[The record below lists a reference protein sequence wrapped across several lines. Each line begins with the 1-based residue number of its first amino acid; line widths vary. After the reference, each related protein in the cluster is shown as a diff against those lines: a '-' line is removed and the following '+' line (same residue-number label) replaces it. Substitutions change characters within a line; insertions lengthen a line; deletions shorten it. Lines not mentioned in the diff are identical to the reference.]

1 MSRDPSSGMA
11 EQSFTNC
18 RVVLPREVLSG
29 GITLRDG
36 MIAEVFHGSHPR
48 AVVDC
53 EGDYLI
59 PGLIELHTDHL
70 EFHFKPRPKVLWP
83 VEAAVVA
90 HDAQIATSGITTV
103 FDALRV
109 GTSKE
114 DDVSFGS
121 NMKSLAGAIG
131 RAKSAGVLRAD
142 HLLHLRCELA
152 CEDTVAETERF
163 LDDPNLRLI
172 SLMDHTPGQRQFT
185 RLDKFKE
192 YYGVKAGMSDA
203 ELETYISER
212 LAAHERLAAPNRRQ
226 VVALARAQGIPLASH
241 DDATGA
247 HVEEAA
253 ADGVTIAEFPTTA
266 DAAELSRRHGMHVL
280 MGAPNVVRGGSH
292 SGNVSAQVLAEDG
305 LLDILSSDYV
315 PFSLLQAAF
324 GLPQHVSGIDLPAAV
339 RLVTQSPALA
349 TGLEDRGEIAVG
361 KRADLVQV
369 RVVDGLPVVRSVWR
383 QGQRVA

>member
-1 MSRDPSSGMA
+1 MA
-11 EQSFTNC
+11 EQLFANC
-18 RVVLPREVLSG
+18 RVVTVRDVLPG
-29 GITLRDG
+29 GVVVRDG
-36 MIAEVFHGSHPR
+36 VVAEVGDATRVPAAF
-48 AVVDC
+48 DC

-70 EFHFKPRPKVLWP
+70 ESHFKPRPRVLWP

-90 HDAQIATSGITTV
+90 HDAQIAASGITTV

-109 GTSKE
+109 GTSKD
-114 DDVSFGS
+114 DDVAIGG
-121 NMKSLAGAIG
+121 NMRRLADAIG
-131 RAKSAGVLRAD
+131 RAKAAGVLRAD

-152 CEDTVAETERF
+152 CDDTVPETAAF

-192 YYGVKAGMSDA
+192 YYGGKSGMSEP
-203 ELETYISER
+203 ELEAYIGER
-212 LAAHERLAAPNRRQ
+212 LAAHDRLAVPNRRR
-226 VVALARAQGIPLASH
+226 VVELARSRGIPLASH
-241 DDATGA
+241 DDATSA

-253 ADGVTIAEFPTTA
+253 EDGVTIAEFPTTA
-266 DAAELSRRHGMHVL
+266 DAAALSRRRGLYVL

-292 SGNVSAQVLAEDG
+292 SGNVSAQALAESG

-315 PFSLLQAAF
+315 PFSLLQSVFALSER
-324 GLPQHVSGIDLPAAV
+324 LPGIDLPAAV
-339 RLVTQSPALA
+339 RLVTRNPAA
-349 TGLEDRGEIAVG
+349 ASGLEDRGEIAQG

-369 RVVDGLPVVRSVWR
+369 RVVEGLPVVRSVWR
-383 QGQRVA
+383 EGRRVA